1 MGLYRDDG
9 LCVTVIR
16 EGELTEFREK
26 IVQVFEKEGLKIE
39 YAEHLLKSVNFLD
52 VTMHMETGEYEPFR
66 KPGPPPKYVHRE
78 SNHPPAIVKNLPAM
92 IEKRISGLCS
102 SQEMF
107 NKHAPFYNKALRN
120 SGYMQD
126 IKFIEQNE
134 QKQAETRKSRHKEKI
149 WYNPPWNKAVSTN
162 VGKKFL
168 QLVDKHFPKGSKW
181 RSLFNR
187 STVKISYCC
196 SRNMAAYIS
205 GKNKKLLRD
214 IQGEAKDERP
224 CPSNDDPCPLSG
236 KYSDKCR
243 TKSVVYQAIISSEEK
258 SWNYI
263 GLTSR
268 TFHDRW
274 REHKND
280 MRNKERPGT
289 ALSAKIWSLK
299 EAGAPYKIRTEI
311 IQESFTYKTGD
322 SQCDLCLTEK
332 TCIALHD
339 KAPKKLLELPVGC
352 KPLNIRTEIMNGCRH
367 KIEYKLIGRKK
378 PTNRNT

>member
-1 MGLYRDDG
+1 MK
-9 LCVTVIR
+9 V
-16 EGELTEFREK
+16 
-26 IVQVFEKEGLKIE
+26 
-39 YAEHLLKSVNFLD
+39 
-52 VTMHMETGEYEPFR
+52 
-66 KPGPPPKYVHRE
+66 
-78 SNHPPAIVKNLPAM
+78 
-92 IEKRISGLCS
+92 
-102 SQEMF
+102 
-107 NKHAPFYNKALRN
+107 
-120 SGYMQD
+120 
-126 IKFIEQNE
+126 
-134 QKQAETRKSRHKEKI
+134 
-149 WYNPPWNKAVSTN
+149 
-162 VGKKFL
+162 
-168 QLVDKHFPKGSKW
+168 
-181 RSLFNR
+181 
-187 STVKISYCC
+187 SYCC

-205 GKNKKLLRD
+205 GKNKKLLRN
-214 IQGEAKDERP
+214 IQGQAKDERP

-352 KPLNIRTEIMNGCRH
+352 KPLNIRTEILNGCRH